1 MRGFGWLAVLALL
14 VIGLIGGA
22 VGYNV
27 GINAGVAASGA
38 PVVYPAYGWGFGF
51 PFFGLIF
58 FIILILIVASVF
70 RRLAWNSHRGYGPG
84 PWMHGYGRHDWGDKP
99 VPPIADEMLQRWHRQ
114 AHGEPEPGNEGR
126 TGDQD
131 KPAR

>member
-27 GINAGVAASGA
+27 GLNIGAQVGGA
-38 PVVYPAYGWGFGF
+38 PVAYPAYGWGFGF

-58 FIILILIVASVF
+58 FIILVLIVVGIV
-70 RRLAWNSHRGYGPG
+70 RRAAWSGHRGSGPV
-84 PWMHGYGRHDWGDKP
+84 PYWMHRYGRHGWGEGQDSGP
-99 VPPIADEMLQRWHRQ
+99 DEMLQRWHRQ
-114 AHGEPEPGNEGR
+114 AHGEPVPTEPDRPTNQAG
-126 TGDQD
+126 
-131 KPAR
+131 